1 MPGVHEDVFLET
13 CQMEGQSQGMRRIG
27 EGERTR
33 QERSPMV
40 DGERVCEKERENN
53 PNVPVYSQVHAQQSS
68 CQICEGVLASEEL

>member
-1 MPGVHEDVFLET
+1 MHEDVFLET

-53 PNVPVYSQVHAQQSS
+53 PNVPVYS
-68 CQICEGVLASEEL
+68 